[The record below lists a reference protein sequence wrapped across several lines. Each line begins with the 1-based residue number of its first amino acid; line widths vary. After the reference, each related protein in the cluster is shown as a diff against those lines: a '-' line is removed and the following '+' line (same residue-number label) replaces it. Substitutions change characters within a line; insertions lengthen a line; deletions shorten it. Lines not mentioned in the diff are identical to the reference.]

1 MSVQQIPMTFE
12 QLMQSFQETR
22 REIKERVEQIEKE
35 AKARAEEAEKRAEQ
49 AEKEAKARAEESKK
63 RAEEHTKKLA
73 QERKQDRD
81 EWNKRFGEF
90 SDRLGEFIEG
100 MVTGGIVHKFAKYGF
115 SFNESSQRHKFI
127 DAALDIRGEFDIL
140 LHDGDYVLGIEVKS
154 KLAMKD
160 VRKHIDRIEK
170 YRQCL
175 DAKGDK
181 RKILGAVAA
190 GVIPAQSQEL
200 AEEQGLFVITQSG
213 EAFEVLAPSKGFKP
227 KEW

>member
-1 MSVQQIPMTFE
+1 MSVQPIPMTYE

-22 REIKERVEQIEKE
+22 QEM
-35 AKARAEEAEKRAEQ
+35 KARAEQ
-49 AEKEAKARAEESKK
+49 AEKEAKERAAKAEKESKK
-63 RAEEHTKKLA
+63 RAEEFARELKEYA
-73 QERKQDRD
+73 QERARERKQDRD

-100 MVTGGIVHKFAKYGF
+100 MVAGGIVHKFAKYGY
-115 SFNESSQRHKFI
+115 SFNESSQRHVFI
-127 DAALDIRGEFDIL
+127 NATLDIRGEFDIL

-190 GVIPAQSQEL
+190 GVIPAQSKEL
-200 AEEQGLFVITQSG
+200 AEEKGLFVITQSG
-213 EAFEVLAPSKGFKP
+213 EAFEVLVPPKGFKP